1 MGLANH
7 GEPHFIYVRGLT
19 AMTNG
24 SMPTKDQLY
33 RPVLNA
39 LKSGGGSATNDELLD
54 HIIDELDLP
63 DRVVDQRTPAGQSR
77 LWKRIIWARNELK
90 HSGYVEQTGTG
101 IWAVTALGEGTVS
114 VDSRTIRREA
124 VRKVGSR
131 TESNSSI
138 TIPDTPDDDSEDM
151 TSNRDDSW
159 RGELAQILK
168 SMSPSAF
175 ERLCGVILRASG
187 FVEVNI
193 TGRSG
198 DGGIDGKGILQ
209 LQGLISMP
217 VSFQSKRYDG
227 SVGSP
232 IVREFR
238 GSLGMQAQRGLLM
251 TTGTFT
257 QDAKR
262 EATSEG
268 KVFIDLIDGDGLID
282 RLESLHLGVRE
293 VTRNEVDVAW
303 WESNYSVSLS
313 DTLDEGKE

>member
-1 MGLANH
+1 
-7 GEPHFIYVRGLT
+7 
-19 AMTNG
+19 MTNG

-33 RPVLNA
+33 NPVLNA
-39 LKSGGGSATNDELLD
+39 LKSGGGSATNDELFDYIVEKLNLLD
-54 HIIDELDLP
+54 G
-63 DRVVDQRTPAGQSR
+63 VVNQRTHSGQSR
-77 LWKRIIWARNELK
+77 LWERIIWARNELK
-90 HSGYVEQTGTG
+90 HSEYVEQTETG
-101 IWAVTALGEGTVS
+101 IWAVTALGESTDS
-114 VDSRTIRREA
+114 VDPRTVRREA
-124 VRKVGSR
+124 TRRVEGRA
-131 TESNSSI
+131 ESNSSN
-138 TIPDTPDDDSEDM
+138 TIPDAPDEDSEDM
-151 TSNRDDSW
+151 ISDGDDSW

-187 FVEVNI
+187 FIEVNI

-268 KVFIDLIDGDGLID
+268 KVFIDLIDGDGLLD
-282 RLESLHLGVRE
+282 RLKDLGLGVVQR
-293 VTRNEVDVAW
+293 TNVDVTW
-303 WESNYSVSLS
+303 WESNYGVSPTSS
-313 DTLDEGKE
+313 D

>member
-1 MGLANH
+1 
-7 GEPHFIYVRGLT
+7 
-19 AMTNG
+19 MTSG

-33 RPVLNA
+33 IPVLNA
-39 LKSGGGSATNDELLD
+39 LKSGGGSATNDELFD
-54 HIIDELDLP
+54 HIIDELNLP
-63 DRVVDQRTPAGQSR
+63 SRVVDQRTRSGQSR

-101 IWAVTALGEGTVS
+101 IWAVTALGASTTNVNS
-114 VDSRTIRREA
+114 KAVRDEA
-124 VRKVGSR
+124 VRVWQGQP
-131 TESNSSI
+131 NNQG
-138 TIPDTPDDDSEDM
+138 TPIEPEASEEDSVDE
-151 TSNRDDSW
+151 NDSW
-159 RGELAQILK
+159 RGELIQILN
-168 SMSPSAF
+168 SMSPTAF

-187 FVEVNI
+187 FIEVNI

-217 VSFQSKRYDG
+217 VSFQSKRYKG

-232 IVREFR
+232 VVREFR

-257 QDAKR
+257 QEARR

-268 KVFIDLIDGDGLID
+268 KVFIDLIDGDGLLD
-282 RLESLHLGVRE
+282 RLKDLGLGVVQR
-293 VTRNEVDVAW
+293 TNVDVAW
-303 WESNYSVSLS
+303 WQSNYGISPTIS
-313 DTLDEGKE
+313 DQGAS